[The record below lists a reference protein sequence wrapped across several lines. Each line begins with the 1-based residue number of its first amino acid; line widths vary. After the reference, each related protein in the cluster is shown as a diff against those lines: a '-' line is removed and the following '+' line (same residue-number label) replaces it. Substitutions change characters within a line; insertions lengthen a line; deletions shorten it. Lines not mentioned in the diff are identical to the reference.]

1 MKHDD
6 YAGTYAPPDTQTSS
20 LMSRPMSFYV
30 RAKYDFRSNEANLL
44 SFQAGTLIE
53 VLGQL
58 ESGWWDGLLDH
69 NTRGWFPSNYVDI
82 ISHESGMI
90 QFSHASI
97 CPKSPMLSISSG
109 STESTGSS
117 GCDPNSG
124 NNAMFHVN
132 AFVQELQ
139 QLIQASQVPLSEH
152 WAQTSRQQAVPTLK
166 NGMTELAQTMHEI
179 DEIVTQISKMDLE
192 ASSSH
197 SGSSLS
203 NVVLT
208 NLPKNLSSQL
218 PVLGVRVHMLLKYLQ
233 ESTQIHIAHSEYAK
247 EQIHFEKLAM
257 NFIES
262 LELLGQELRDDQR
275 FVPYVRV
282 ESPELMEER
291 SFEHAHNSDAAD
303 SSSLSASIPK
313 IGALVKYPSFGRSSA
328 SEIMSALKRFSPA
341 NGSDGKSEYS
351 MSSSSTTNSRVPLV
365 GTLLSSTNS
374 MTGSEISPGDIVFT
388 DSGTV
393 KGGTLEALVI
403 QLTRH
408 DAFDTKYT
416 STFMITYR
424 SFTTSSRLMELL
436 IDRFHLE
443 IPSDLEESKFQQWE
457 ELKRT
462 PVQLRAVNV
471 MRLWLEY
478 FCDTDDEKALDL
490 VEAFANN
497 ALIYRHVSGMRG
509 MLMRLIR
516 RCRQGSGNLNRKMM
530 QPKMQPKPLLPPSLS
545 QLCFLNISPIELARQ
560 LTLMESETFLRIYV
574 PECVNKAWAS
584 SDARHRASGVVNVIS
599 LHNHITGWVIETI
612 LNEENVTQ
620 RAAITSHFIAIAN
633 YCYQINNFS
642 TMWAISSAL
651 NCASI
656 YRLNATW
663 ALVSRKDLDIFS
675 EINQIIQPTRNYSRY
690 RDLLDRVNPPCVPFF
705 GLYTKDLTFIEDG
718 NSDSLWS
725 DSRLINFAKRSL
737 AADVLY
743 EIRRFQFVP
752 YNFVRVPSL
761 FEFLDLHFK
770 PRMSDEE
777 RYERSLKL
785 EPRQSS
791 SPYGGNYHR
800 HDFTSYDMIP
810 DEYFM
815 KRLQENGFT

>member
-1 MKHDD
+1 
-6 YAGTYAPPDTQTSS
+6 
-20 LMSRPMSFYV
+20 
-30 RAKYDFRSNEANLL
+30 
-44 SFQAGTLIE
+44 
-53 VLGQL
+53 
-58 ESGWWDGLLDH
+58 
-69 NTRGWFPSNYVDI
+69 
-82 ISHESGMI
+82 
-90 QFSHASI
+90 
-97 CPKSPMLSISSG
+97 
-109 STESTGSS
+109 
-117 GCDPNSG
+117 
-124 NNAMFHVN
+124 
-132 AFVQELQ
+132 
-139 QLIQASQVPLSEH
+139 
-152 WAQTSRQQAVPTLK
+152 
-166 NGMTELAQTMHEI
+166 
-179 DEIVTQISKMDLE
+179 
-192 ASSSH
+192 
-197 SGSSLS
+197 
-203 NVVLT
+203 
-208 NLPKNLSSQL
+208 
-218 PVLGVRVHMLLKYLQ
+218 
-233 ESTQIHIAHSEYAK
+233 
-247 EQIHFEKLAM
+247 
-257 NFIES
+257 
-262 LELLGQELRDDQR
+262 
-275 FVPYVRV
+275 
-282 ESPELMEER
+282 
-291 SFEHAHNSDAAD
+291 
-303 SSSLSASIPK
+303 
-313 IGALVKYPSFGRSSA
+313 
-328 SEIMSALKRFSPA
+328 
-341 NGSDGKSEYS
+341 
-351 MSSSSTTNSRVPLV
+351 
-365 GTLLSSTNS
+365 

-497 ALIYRHVSGMRG
+497 ALIYRHVNGMRG

-530 QPKMQPKPLLPPSLS
+530 EPKIQPKPLLPASLS

-560 LTLMESETFLRIYV
+560 LTLMESETFLRINV

-642 TMWAISSAL
+642 TAWAISSAL

-718 NSDSLWS
+718 NPDSLWS

-752 YNFVRVPSL
+752 YNFVRVPSI

-815 KRLQENGFT
+815 RRLQENGFA